1 MIKRKI
7 YTMYF
12 ICYNRSPSMHQPY
25 PQWRDSNS
33 LNWTQVWKL
42 VRDVWKLV
50 RDHSYR
56 WVSSPSVGHIRYMF
70 VIIIVLL
77 LLMFHLYSPSKA
89 LDYGPP
95 FCCRRPHN
103 QLTIL
108 TTKMYTGQ
116 TIPIAR
122 LNRMLLQK
130 NYQLVFAMEDKR
142 QVQSS
147 LNRVSAMSSCRC
159 WGGGKSM
166 EHISL

>member
-1 MIKRKI
+1 MD
-7 YTMYF
+7 F
-12 ICYNRSPSMHQPY
+12 ICYDRSPSMHQPY

-42 VRDVWKLV
+42 VRD
-50 RDHSYR
+50 HSY
-56 WVSSPSVGHIRYMF
+56 WVSSPSVVHIRYMF

-77 LLMFHLYSPSKA
+77 LLMIMMFHLYSPSKA

-116 TIPIAR
+116 TILIAR
-122 LNRMLLQK
+122 LNRMILQT

-159 WGGGKSM
+159 WGGGKNM
-166 EHISL
+166 AHISL